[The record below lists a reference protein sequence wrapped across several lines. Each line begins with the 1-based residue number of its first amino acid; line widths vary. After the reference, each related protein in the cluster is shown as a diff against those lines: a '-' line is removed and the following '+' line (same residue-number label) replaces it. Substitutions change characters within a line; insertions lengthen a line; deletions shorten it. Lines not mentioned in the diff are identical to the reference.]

1 MRPLL
6 QQIILTT
13 LLVGCLGDT
22 LGRHEAQ
29 GNPDSWRRPR
39 QSSCPDPEDILP
51 CECTFD
57 DQLGVMDMNC
67 SAVLDE
73 EQLRQVFLAS
83 VPDKQFRALI
93 ITNNP
98 HIRFLE
104 NGVFSDFTFQR
115 IDIMDGVL
123 EVIEEAALT
132 GSASTVF
139 EMNFHRNN
147 IKDFPFLSLREFS
160 ALENLNL
167 HYNKIK
173 EIPLF
178 ESWSLKEFYI
188 FGNPLAHFPAD
199 SLAGLPNL
207 KTFGAS
213 ECDIPE
219 IYPGVFDHQ
228 VSLRN
233 VYLQENRLTT
243 IPSGAFRT
251 TGNTIF
257 HIVLDDNLIVE
268 VAEGAF
274 PDMKEHTSIYLYN
287 NRIRLLDEAVWR
299 PLLENDVTVWLSGN
313 PLTCGCDA
321 AWAVLNS
328 SLLQQLPNAHCESGV
343 DLAELDPGIFESC

>member
-1 MRPLL
+1 MNSLM
-6 QQIILTT
+6 QQIILIA
-13 LLVGCLGDT
+13 LLAGCLGGT
-22 LGRHEAQ
+22 QGRTGGP
-29 GNPDSWRRPR
+29 GNPPRARRPR

-57 DQLGVMDMNC
+57 DQFGAMDMNC
-67 SAVLDE
+67 SGVLDE
-73 EQLRQVFLAS
+73 EQLRHVFLAN
-83 VPDKQFRALI
+83 VADKRFRALI

-98 HIRFLE
+98 HIRILE
-104 NGVFSDFTFQR
+104 NGVFGDFTFQR
-115 IDIMDGVL
+115 LDIMDGAL

-147 IKDFPFLSLREFS
+147 ITDFPFLSLREFS
-160 ALENLNL
+160 SLENLNL
-167 HYNKIK
+167 HYNQIK
-173 EIPLF
+173 EIPVF
-178 ESWSLKEFYI
+178 ESGSLKEFYI
-188 FGNPLAHFPAD
+188 FGNPLAHLPVD
-199 SLAGLPNL
+199 SLIGLPNL

-213 ECDIPE
+213 ECDIPD
-219 IYPGVFDHQ
+219 IYPGVFDNQ

-233 VYLQENRLTT
+233 VYLQENRLTK

-251 TGNTIF
+251 SGKTIY

-287 NRIRLLDEAVWR
+287 NRIRLLEEAVWR

-321 AWAVLNS
+321 AWAVLNPD
-328 SLLQQLPNAHCESGV
+328 LLRQLPNAHCESGV
-343 DLAELDPGIFESC
+343 DLADLDPGIFESC

>member
-1 MRPLL
+1 M
-6 QQIILTT
+6 
-13 LLVGCLGDT
+13 
-22 LGRHEAQ
+22 
-29 GNPDSWRRPR
+29 
-39 QSSCPDPEDILP
+39 EDAASP
-51 CECTFD
+51 
-57 DQLGVMDMNC
+57 
-67 SAVLDE
+67 
-73 EQLRQVFLAS
+73 S
-83 VPDKQFRALI
+83 VPGQRARQAVPSSHYLI
-93 ITNNP
+93 TY
-98 HIRFLE
+98 HIPERS
-104 NGVFSDFTFQR
+104 FSDFTFQ
-115 IDIMDGVL
+115 
-123 EVIEEAALT
+123 
-132 GSASTVF
+132 ASTSG
-139 EMNFHRNN
+139 RRPG
-147 IKDFPFLSLREFS
+147 DQGDPPF
-160 ALENLNL
+160 
-167 HYNKIK
+167 
-173 EIPLF
+173 F
-178 ESWSLKEFYI
+178 ESWSLKGVLHTFR
-188 FGNPLAHFPAD
+188 NPLAHFLLRTPRW
-199 SLAGLPNL
+199 LPNL

>member
-1 MRPLL
+1 MHPSL
-6 QQIILTT
+6 QQVILIA

-22 LGRHEAQ
+22 PGRNGSP
-29 GNPDSWRRPR
+29 GNAGRAKHPR
-39 QSSCPDPEDILP
+39 QSTCPNPEDILP

-57 DQLGVMDMNC
+57 DQLGAMDMNC
-67 SAVLDE
+67 SGVLDE
-73 EQLRQVFLAS
+73 EQLRQVFLAE

-98 HIRFLE
+98 HIRVLE

-147 IKDFPFLSLREFS
+147 ITDFPFLSLREFS
-160 ALENLNL
+160 SLENLNL

-173 EIPLF
+173 EIPVF
-178 ESWSLKEFYI
+178 ESGSMKEFYI
-188 FGNPLAHFPAD
+188 FGNPLAHLPVE
-199 SLAGLPNL
+199 SLTGLPNL

-219 IYPGVFDHQ
+219 LYPGVFDHQ

-233 VYLQENRLTT
+233 VYLQQNRLTR

-251 TGNTIF
+251 SGQTIF
-257 HIVLDDNLIVE
+257 HIKLCGAPSWRMTSQSGSLPKISFSPLIMNVII
-268 VAEGAF
+268 V
-274 PDMKEHTSIYLYN
+274 PHPPPPT
-287 NRIRLLDEAVWR
+287 
-299 PLLENDVTVWLSGN
+299 PHPGN

-321 AWAVLNS
+321 AWAVLNPD
-328 SLLQQLPNAHCESGV
+328 LLRQLPNAHCESGV
-343 DLAELDPGIFESC
+343 DLADLDPGIFDSC